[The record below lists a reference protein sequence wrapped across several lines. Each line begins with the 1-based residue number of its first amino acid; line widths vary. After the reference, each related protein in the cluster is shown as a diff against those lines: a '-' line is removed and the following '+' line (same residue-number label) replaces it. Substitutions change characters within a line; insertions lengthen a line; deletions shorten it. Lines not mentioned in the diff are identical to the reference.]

1 MNWLHRMQQSIV
13 VKVTLLMGLLVVII
27 VAMVGVNGVLSLK
40 LEKNLSNVKNQ
51 DVQFNQIIHQAND
64 QFLNMD
70 DQSNMWVGM
79 YNYGKNAAL
88 VKTTLA

>member
-1 MNWLHRMQQSIV
+1 MQQSIV